1 MSMKNNSKQFEKM
14 TKTPVKKLINTLAV
28 PTIISMMVTIFYNL
42 ADTYFVSKISVAASG
57 ATGIIFGLM
66 GIIQAFGFM
75 FGHGSGSCVS
85 RKLGAKDIDAASRYC
100 STGFFLAL
108 GFGILMLAGG
118 LLFLDPLIKGLG
130 STETILPYA
139 KAYGKYILMAT
150 PAMTTSCVMN
160 NILRYEGMAS
170 LAMVGLTTGA
180 VLNIALDPLFIFTFD
195 MGITGAGVAT
205 ALSQYVSMAILLSMF
220 LRGKPQSKIKL
231 RFVSLSPRFVW
242 QIIATGAPSLAR
254 QGMNSVSTMIM
265 NIQAAPFGDECI
277 AAMSVSAKCMM
288 FIFSVCIGIGQGFQ
302 PVCSFNYGAKL
313 FDRVRDALKYTWKL
327 ATIVTATLSGI
338 MFALAP
344 TVVAL
349 FRNEAAVVS
358 IGTAATRFACAALC
372 FLPTVMM
379 ANMAFQSIGRTG
391 PAFFLALA
399 QNGLFFIPLVLILP
413 HFIGVT
419 GIEIS
424 QPLGY
429 VLSAGIA
436 TPYLFSFLKEL
447 KKTHLD

>member
-1 MSMKNNSKQFEKM
+1 
-14 TKTPVKKLINTLAV
+14 
-28 PTIISMMVTIFYNL
+28 
-42 ADTYFVSKISVAASG
+42 
-57 ATGIIFGLM
+57 
-66 GIIQAFGFM
+66 
-75 FGHGSGSCVS
+75 
-85 RKLGAKDIDAASRYC
+85 
-100 STGFFLAL
+100 
-108 GFGILMLAGG
+108 MLAGG
-118 LLFLDPLIKGLG
+118 LIFLDPLIKGLG

-180 VLNIALDPLFIFTFD
+180 VLNIALDPRCIFTFD

-231 RFVSLSPRFVW
+231 RFFTLSPRFVW

-349 FRNEAAVVS
+349 FRNETAVVS
-358 IGTAATRFACAALC
+358 IGTAATRFACVALC

-429 VLSAGIA
+429 ILSAGIA
-436 TPYLFSFLKEL
+436 LPYLLKFLSEL
-447 KKTHLD
+447 KQKIITQE

>member
-1 MSMKNNSKQFEKM
+1 MDSKTKQFDKM
-14 TKTPVKKLINTLAV
+14 TKTPVNSLINRLAV

-42 ADTYFVSKISVAASG
+42 ADTYFVSKINVSASG

-85 RKLGAKDIDAASRYC
+85 RRLGAKDTDSASRYC

-108 GFGILMLAGG
+108 IFGLIILG
-118 LLFLDPLIKGLG
+118 LGLVLINPLMKMLG
-130 STETILPYA
+130 STDTILPYA
-139 KAYGKYILMAT
+139 RDYGRFILIAA

-170 LAMVGLTTGA
+170 LAMLGLTTGA
-180 VLNIALDPLFIFTFD
+180 VLNIALDPLFIFTLKL
-195 MGITGAGVAT
+195 GISGAGIAT
-205 ALSQYVSMAILLSMF
+205 AMSQYISMAILLFMF
-220 LRGKPQSKIKL
+220 LSGKPQSKINPKYISL
-231 RFVSLSPRFVW
+231 RPSFTW
-242 QIIATGAPSLAR
+242 EIIKTGAPSLAR
-254 QGMNSVSTMIM
+254 QGMNSISTMIM
-265 NIQAAPFGDECI
+265 NVQAAPYGDECI
-277 AAMSVSAKCMM
+277 AAMSIAAKCMM

-302 PVCSFNYGAKL
+302 PVCSFNYGARL
-313 FDRVRDALKYTWKL
+313 YERVRAAIKHTWRL
-327 ATIVTATLSGI
+327 STAVTATLSAVLFI
-338 MFALAP
+338 LAP
-344 TVVAL
+344 TVVGL
-349 FRNEAAVVS
+349 FRDEVEVVT
-358 IGTAATRFACAALC
+358 IGTAAVRFCCVALC

-379 ANMAFQSIGRTG
+379 ANMAFQSIGRAA

-399 QNGLFFIPLVLILP
+399 QNGLFFIPFVLILP
-413 HFIGVT
+413 RFIGVT
-419 GIEIS
+419 GIEIA